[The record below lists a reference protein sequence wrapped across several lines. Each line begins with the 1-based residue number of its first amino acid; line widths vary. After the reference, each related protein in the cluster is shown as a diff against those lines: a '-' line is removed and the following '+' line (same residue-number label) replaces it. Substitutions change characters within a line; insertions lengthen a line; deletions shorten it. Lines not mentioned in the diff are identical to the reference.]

1 LTSPRP
7 APVEESEG
15 VGPAILVF
23 RRYCSA
29 DAGQILPLNQLFERQ
44 FGGKNQMVSGMARQ
58 SMASCWDR
66 HTLMAFGG
74 IAALAIGGVMLLE
87 DASSVLVPVIGMAG
101 GRERTNEA
109 QPVQMRRDGGV
120 GRLPAEAARGER

>member
-1 LTSPRP
+1 
-7 APVEESEG
+7 
-15 VGPAILVF
+15 
-23 RRYCSA
+23 
-29 DAGQILPLNQLFERQ
+29 
-44 FGGKNQMVSGMARQ
+44 MVSGMARPKHGF
-58 SMASCWDR
+58 MRWDR

-87 DASSVLVPVIGMAG
+87 DASAVLVPVIGMVG

-120 GRLPAEAARGER
+120 GRPPAEEALCER